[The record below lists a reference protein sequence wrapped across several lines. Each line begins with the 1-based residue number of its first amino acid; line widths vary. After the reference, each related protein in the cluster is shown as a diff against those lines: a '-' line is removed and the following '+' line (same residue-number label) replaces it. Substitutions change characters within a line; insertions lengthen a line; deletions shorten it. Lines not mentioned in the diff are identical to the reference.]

1 MLLIQGSSFGY
12 TAVKQRKA
20 GQKNV
25 VDTGDGF
32 GKEVDEE
39 EQGRLGNIVDTGLLL

>member
-1 MLLIQGSSFGY
+1 MLLIL
-12 TAVKQRKA
+12 
-20 GQKNV
+20 
-25 VDTGDGF
+25 GDGF

>member
-12 TAVKQRKA
+12 TAVKQKKA

-32 GKEVDEE
+32 CKEVDEE